1 MVFSNDNKDGMEI
14 DNLFEMIIDLYNAL
28 MKTFPD
34 LVVILDLE
42 GNIINASRNIQNF
55 YATESIEDFIGKNM
69 IDFVVSEDR
78 EPFKEDLEK
87 AINQGFLK
95 MIEYNFFGANDSRF
109 IGELSLSLIKNKK
122 SEPNFFIGIIRDIT
136 NQKGIES
143 ELRENKQMF
152 QLVIDNIPQLIS
164 WKDVNS
170 TYLGCNSNF
179 ARVAGLSTPDEIKN
193 KMDYELPWKVSEA
206 ESFFEIDQLVMDTNK
221 SEHNII
227 LPQLQADGKGAWLDA
242 NKIPLHDINKKVV
255 GLLSTYEDITE
266 RIKAEKTL
274 KKSEKKYKDAYNRA
288 EFYKDVFA
296 HDVNNILQGILSSI
310 ELCKLSLKNAQS
322 QLSLEELYD
331 MIEDQVNRGA
341 KLVSNIRKISS
352 INDIEN
358 NITPINICNLIDL
371 SLDNIRKMFPKKQI
385 VSQYNTEYDEIYVK
399 ANSLL
404 QDVLENILHNAVKHN
419 RNSMIE
425 IQVKILKEVQNKINY
440 IRLEFIDNGLGI
452 PDAQKLT
459 IFQRGTLEASS
470 FNRIG
475 IGLSLVKKLV
485 ESYQGRIWVE
495 DKVKGDHSKGSK
507 FILIIKEG

>member
-1 MVFSNDNKDGMEI
+1 MVFPNDNKDGMEI

-42 GNIINASRNIQNF
+42 GNIINISRNIQNF
-55 YATESIEDFIGKNM
+55 YATKSIEDFIGKNI

-95 MIEYNFFGANDSRF
+95 MVEYRFLGANDSKF

-122 SEPNFFIGIIRDIT
+122 NEPNFFIGIIRDIT
-136 NQKGIES
+136 NQKSIES

-164 WKDVNS
+164 WKDINS
-170 TYLGCNSNF
+170 TYMGCNTNF
-179 ARVAGLSTPDEIKN
+179 AKVAGLSTPDEIIN
-193 KMDYELPWKVSEA
+193 KTDYELPWKVSET

-221 SEHNII
+221 PEYHII

-266 RIKAEKTL
+266 RIKTEKIL
-274 KKSEKKYKDAYNRA
+274 KKSEKRYKDAYNRA

-296 HDVNNILQGILSSI
+296 HDVSNILQGILSSI
-310 ELCKLSLKNAQS
+310 ELCKLSLKNTQT
-322 QLSLEELYD
+322 QLSLENLYD
-331 MIEDQVNRGA
+331 IIEDQVNRGA
-341 KLVSNIRKISS
+341 TLVSNIRKISS
-352 INDIEN
+352 ISDIEN
-358 NITPINICNLIDL
+358 TITPINVCNLIDI
-371 SLDNIRKMFPKKQI
+371 SLDNVRKMFPKKQI
-385 VSQYNTEYDEIYVK
+385 VSQYNSEYDEICVK

-419 RNSMIE
+419 KNAIIE
-425 IQVKILKEVQNKINY
+425 IQVNILKEVQDKINY

-459 IFQRGTLEASS
+459 IFQKGTLESS
-470 FNRIG
+470 NFTRLG
-475 IGLSLVKKLV
+475 LGLSLVKKLV
-485 ESYQGRIWVE
+485 EIYQGKIWVE
-495 DKVKGDHSKGSK
+495 DKVKGNHTKGSK
-507 FILIIKEG
+507 FIIMIKEW

>member
-1 MVFSNDNKDGMEI
+1 MAFSNDNNDGMEI
-14 DNLFEMIIDLYNAL
+14 DNLFEMVIDLYHAL

-42 GNIINASRNIQNF
+42 GNIINISRNIQNF
-55 YATESIEDFIGKNM
+55 YATKSIEDFRGKNI

-95 MIEYNFFGANDSRF
+95 MVEYNFFGANDSRF

-122 SEPNFFIGIIRDIT
+122 KEPNFFIGIIRDIT
-136 NQKGIES
+136 NSKGIES

-164 WKDVNS
+164 WKDINS

-179 ARVAGLSTPDEIKN
+179 AKVAGLSTPDEITN
-193 KMDYELPWKVSEA
+193 KVDYELPWKVSEA

-221 SEHNII
+221 PEYHVI
-227 LPQLQADGKGAWLDA
+227 LPQLQADGKEAWLDV
-242 NKIPLHDINKKVV
+242 NKIPLHDLNKKVV
-255 GLLSTYEDITE
+255 GLLCTYEDITE
-266 RIKAEKTL
+266 RIQAEKTL
-274 KKSEKKYKDAYNRA
+274 KKSEKKYKKAYNRA

-310 ELCKLSLKNAQS
+310 ELCKLSLNNAQT

-352 INDIEN
+352 IDDIEN
-358 NITPINICNLIDL
+358 TITLINVCNLIDI
-371 SLDNIRKMFPKKQI
+371 SLDNIRQMFPNKQI
-385 VSQYNTEYDEIYVK
+385 VSQCNTEYDEIYVK

-419 RNSMIE
+419 RNSIIE
-425 IQVKILKEVQNKINY
+425 IQVNIIKEVQDKMNY

-452 PDAQKLT
+452 PDAQKFT
-459 IFQRGTLEASS
+459 IFKKGSMESRS
-470 FNRIG
+470 FNRLG
-475 IGLSLVKKLV
+475 LGLSLVKKLV
-485 ESYQGRIWVE
+485 ESYHGKIWVE
-495 DKVKGDHSKGSK
+495 DKVKGNHTKGSK
-507 FILIIKEG
+507 FVLMIKEE

>member
-42 GNIINASRNIQNF
+42 GNIINISRNIQNF
-55 YATESIEDFIGKNM
+55 YATKSIEDFIGKNI

-95 MIEYNFFGANDSRF
+95 MVEYNFSGANDSRF

-122 SEPNFFIGIIRDIT
+122 NEPNFFIGIIRDIT

-164 WKDVNS
+164 WKDRKS

-179 ARVAGLSTPDEIKN
+179 ARVAGLSTPDEITN
-193 KMDYELPWKVSEA
+193 KTDYELPWKVSEA

-221 SEHNII
+221 PEYHII

-266 RIKAEKTL
+266 RIKTEKIL

-296 HDVNNILQGILSSI
+296 HDVSNILQGILSSI
-310 ELCKLSLKNAQS
+310 ELCKLSLKNA
-322 QLSLEELYD
+322 
-331 MIEDQVNRGA
+331 
-341 KLVSNIRKISS
+341 
-352 INDIEN
+352 
-358 NITPINICNLIDL
+358 TPINVCNLIDI
-371 SLDNIRKMFPKKQI
+371 SLDNIRNMFPKKKI
-385 VSQYNTEYDEIYVK
+385 VSQCNTEYDEINVK

-425 IQVKILKEVQNKINY
+425 IQVNVLKEVQDNINY

-459 IFQRGTLEASS
+459 IFQKGALESSS
-470 FNRIG
+470 FNRLG
-475 IGLSLVKKLV
+475 LGLSLVKKLV
-485 ESYQGRIWVE
+485 ESYQGKIWVE

-507 FILIIKEG
+507 FILMIKEV

>member
-42 GNIINASRNIQNF
+42 GIIINISRNIQNF
-55 YATESIEDFIGKNM
+55 YATKSIEDFIGKNI

-95 MIEYNFFGANDSRF
+95 MVEYNFFGANDSRF
-109 IGELSLSLIKNKK
+109 VGELSLSLIKNKK
-122 SEPNFFIGIIRDIT
+122 NEPNFFIGIIRDIT

-152 QLVIDNIPQLIS
+152 QLIIDNIPQLIS
-164 WKDVNS
+164 WKDINS
-170 TYLGCNSNF
+170 TYMGCNTNF
-179 ARVAGLSTPDEIKN
+179 AKVAGLSTPEEIIN
-193 KMDYELPWKVSEA
+193 KTDYELPWKVSEA

-221 SEHNII
+221 PEYHII
-227 LPQLQADGKGAWLDA
+227 LPQLQADGKEAWLDA
-242 NKIPLHDINKKVV
+242 NKVPLHDINKKVV
-255 GLLSTYEDITE
+255 GLLCTYEDITE
-266 RIKAEKTL
+266 RIKTEKIL

-310 ELCKLSLKNAQS
+310 ELCKLSLKNTQT

-352 INDIEN
+352 IDDIEN
-358 NITPINICNLIDL
+358 TITPINVCNLIDI
-371 SLDNIRKMFPKKQI
+371 SLENIRKMFPKKQI
-385 VSQYNTEYDEIYVK
+385 VSQCITESDEIYIK

-404 QDVLENILHNAVKHN
+404 QDVIENILHNAVKHN
-419 RNSMIE
+419 RNSIIE
-425 IQVKILKEVQNKINY
+425 IQVNVLKEVQDKMNY

-452 PDAQKLT
+452 PDAQKFT
-459 IFQRGTLEASS
+459 IFRRGTLEHSS
-470 FNRIG
+470 FNRLG
-475 IGLSLVKKLV
+475 LGLSLVRKLV
-485 ESYQGRIWVE
+485 ESYQGKIWVE
-495 DKVKGDHSKGSK
+495 DKVKGNHTKGSK
-507 FILIIKEG
+507 FIVMIKEA

>member
-42 GNIINASRNIQNF
+42 GNIINISRNIQNF
-55 YATESIEDFIGKNM
+55 YATKSIEDFIGKNI

-95 MIEYNFFGANDSRF
+95 MVEYNFSGANDSRF
-109 IGELSLSLIKNKK
+109 IGELSLIKNKK
-122 SEPNFFIGIIRDIT
+122 NEPNFFIGIIRDIT

-164 WKDVNS
+164 WKDRKS

-179 ARVAGLSTPDEIKN
+179 ARVAGLSTPDEITN
-193 KMDYELPWKVSEA
+193 KTDYELPWKVSEA

-221 SEHNII
+221 PEYHII

-266 RIKAEKTL
+266 RIKTEKIL

-296 HDVNNILQGILSSI
+296 HDVSNILQGILSSI
-310 ELCKLSLKNAQS
+310 ELCKLSLKNAQT
-322 QLSLEELYD
+322 QLSLENLYD

-352 INDIEN
+352 ISDIEN
-358 NITPINICNLIDL
+358 TITPINVFNLIDI

-385 VSQYNTEYDEIYVK
+385 VSQCNTEYDETNVK

-425 IQVKILKEVQNKINY
+425 IQVNVLKEVQDNINY

-452 PDAQKLT
+452 PDDQKLT
-459 IFQRGTLEASS
+459 IFQKGALESSS
-470 FNRIG
+470 FNRLG
-475 IGLSLVKKLV
+475 LGLSLVKKLV
-485 ESYQGRIWVE
+485 ESYQGKIWVE

-507 FILIIKEG
+507 FILMIKEV

>member
-14 DNLFEMIIDLYNAL
+14 DNLFKMIINLYNGL

-42 GNIINASRNIQNF
+42 GCIINISQKIQNF
-55 YATESIEDFIGKNM
+55 YATKRIEDFIGKNI

-87 AINQGFLK
+87 AIDQGFLK
-95 MIEYNFFGANDSRF
+95 MVEYNFIGANDSRF

-122 SEPNFFIGIIRDIT
+122 NEPNFFIGIIRDIT
-136 NQKGIES
+136 NQKGIEN
-143 ELRENKQMF
+143 ELREKKQMF

-164 WKDVNS
+164 WKDINS
-170 TYLGCNSNF
+170 KYLGCNSNF
-179 ARVAGLSTPDEIKN
+179 ARVAGLSTPNEIIN
-193 KMDYELPWKVSEA
+193 KTDYELPWKVSEA

-221 SEHNII
+221 PEYHII
-227 LPQLQADGKGAWLDA
+227 LPQLQADKKEAWLDA
-242 NKIPLHDINKKVV
+242 NKIPLHNINKEVV

-266 RIKAEKTL
+266 RIKTEKIL

-296 HDVNNILQGILSSI
+296 HDVSNILQGILSSI
-310 ELCKLSLKNAQS
+310 ELCKLSLKITQT
-322 QLSLEELYD
+322 QISLEDLYD

-352 INDIEN
+352 TNDFEN
-358 NITPINICNLIDL
+358 SITPINVCNLIDI
-371 SLDNIRKMFPKKQI
+371 SLENIRNMFPKKQI
-385 VSQYNTEYDEIYVK
+385 FSKCNTEYEVIFVK

-404 QDVLENILHNAVKHN
+404 QDVFENILHNAVKHN
-419 RNSMIE
+419 KNSIIE
-425 IQVKILKEVQNKINY
+425 IQVNILKEVQDKINF

-459 IFQRGTLEASS
+459 IFQKGTLESSS
-470 FNRIG
+470 FNRLG
-475 IGLSLVKKLV
+475 LGLSLVKKLV
-485 ESYQGRIWVE
+485 ESYQGKIWVE
-495 DKVKGDHSKGSK
+495 DRVKENHKKGSK
-507 FILIIKEG
+507 FIILIKEA

>member
-14 DNLFEMIIDLYNAL
+14 DNLFKMIINLYNGL

-42 GNIINASRNIQNF
+42 GCIINISQKIQNF
-55 YATESIEDFIGKNM
+55 YATKRIEDFIGKNI

-87 AINQGFLK
+87 AIDQGFLK
-95 MIEYNFFGANDSRF
+95 MVEYNFIGANNSRF

-122 SEPNFFIGIIRDIT
+122 NEPNFFIGIIRDIT
-136 NQKGIES
+136 NQKGIEN
-143 ELRENKQMF
+143 ELREKKQMF

-164 WKDVNS
+164 WKDINS
-170 TYLGCNSNF
+170 KYLGCNSNF
-179 ARVAGLSTPDEIKN
+179 ARVAGLSTPNEIIN
-193 KMDYELPWKVSEA
+193 KTDYELPWKVSEA

-221 SEHNII
+221 PEYHII
-227 LPQLQADGKGAWLDA
+227 LPQLQADKKEAWLDA
-242 NKIPLHDINKKVV
+242 NKIPLHNINKEVV

-266 RIKAEKTL
+266 RIKTEKIL

-296 HDVNNILQGILSSI
+296 HDVSNILQGILSSI
-310 ELCKLSLKNAQS
+310 ELCKLSLKITQT
-322 QLSLEELYD
+322 QISLEDLYD

-352 INDIEN
+352 TNDFEN
-358 NITPINICNLIDL
+358 SITPINVCNLIDI
-371 SLDNIRKMFPKKQI
+371 SLENIRNMFPKKQI
-385 VSQYNTEYDEIYVK
+385 FSKCNTEYEVIFVK

-404 QDVLENILHNAVKHN
+404 QDVFENILHNAVKHN
-419 RNSMIE
+419 KNSIIE
-425 IQVKILKEVQNKINY
+425 IQVNILKEVQDKINF

-459 IFQRGTLEASS
+459 IFQKGTLESSS
-470 FNRIG
+470 FNRLG
-475 IGLSLVKKLV
+475 LGLSLVKKLV
-485 ESYQGRIWVE
+485 ESYQGKIWVE
-495 DKVKGDHSKGSK
+495 DRVKENHKKGSK
-507 FILIIKEG
+507 FIILIKEA

>member
-14 DNLFEMIIDLYNAL
+14 DNLFKMIINLYNGL

-42 GNIINASRNIQNF
+42 GCIINISQKIQNF
-55 YATESIEDFIGKNM
+55 YATKRIEDFIGKNI

-78 EPFKEDLEK
+78 EPFKKDLEK
-87 AINQGFLK
+87 AIDQGFLK
-95 MIEYNFFGANDSRF
+95 MVEYNFIGANNSRF

-122 SEPNFFIGIIRDIT
+122 NEPNFFIGIIRDIT
-136 NQKGIES
+136 NQKGIEN
-143 ELRENKQMF
+143 ELREKKQMF

-164 WKDVNS
+164 WKDINS
-170 TYLGCNSNF
+170 KYLGCNSNF
-179 ARVAGLSTPDEIKN
+179 ARVAGLSTPNEIIN
-193 KMDYELPWKVSEA
+193 KTDYELPWKVSEA

-221 SEHNII
+221 PEYHII
-227 LPQLQADGKGAWLDA
+227 LPQLQADKKEAWLDA
-242 NKIPLHDINKKVV
+242 NKIPLHNINKEVV

-266 RIKAEKTL
+266 RIKTEKIL

-296 HDVNNILQGILSSI
+296 HDVSNILQGILSSI
-310 ELCKLSLKNAQS
+310 ELCKLSLKITQT
-322 QLSLEELYD
+322 QISLEDLYD

-352 INDIEN
+352 TNDFEN
-358 NITPINICNLIDL
+358 SITPINVCNLIDI
-371 SLDNIRKMFPKKQI
+371 SLENIRNMFPKKQI
-385 VSQYNTEYDEIYVK
+385 FSKCNTEYEVIFVK

-404 QDVLENILHNAVKHN
+404 QDVFENILHNAVKHN
-419 RNSMIE
+419 KNSIIE
-425 IQVKILKEVQNKINY
+425 IQVNILKEVQDKINF

-459 IFQRGTLEASS
+459 IFQKGTLESSS
-470 FNRIG
+470 FNRLG
-475 IGLSLVKKLV
+475 LGLSLVKKLV
-485 ESYQGRIWVE
+485 ESYQGKIWVE
-495 DKVKGDHSKGSK
+495 DRVKENHKKGSK
-507 FILIIKEG
+507 FIILIKEA

>member
-42 GNIINASRNIQNF
+42 GNIINISRNIQNF
-55 YATESIEDFIGKNM
+55 YATKSIEDFIGKNI

-95 MIEYNFFGANDSRF
+95 MVEYNFFGANDSRF

-122 SEPNFFIGIIRDIT
+122 NEPNFFIGIIRDIT
-136 NQKGIES
+136 NQKGKES

-164 WKDVNS
+164 WKDRNS

-179 ARVAGLSTPDEIKN
+179 ARVAGLSTPDEITN
-193 KMDYELPWKVSEA
+193 KTDYELPWKVSEA

-221 SEHNII
+221 PEYHII

-242 NKIPLHDINKKVV
+242 NKIPLYDINKKVV

-266 RIKAEKTL
+266 RIKTEKIL

-296 HDVNNILQGILSSI
+296 HDVSNILQGILSSI
-310 ELCKLSLKNAQS
+310 ELCKLSLKNAQT
-322 QLSLEELYD
+322 QLSLENLYD
-331 MIEDQVNRGA
+331 MIEDQVHRGA

-352 INDIEN
+352 ISDIEN
-358 NITPINICNLIDL
+358 TITPINVCNLIDI
-371 SLDNIRKMFPKKQI
+371 SLDNIRNMFPKKKI
-385 VSQYNTEYDEIYVK
+385 VSQCNTKYDEINVK

-425 IQVKILKEVQNKINY
+425 IQVNVLKEVQDNINY

-459 IFQRGTLEASS
+459 IFQKGALESSS
-470 FNRIG
+470 FNRLG
-475 IGLSLVKKLV
+475 LGLSLVKKLV
-485 ESYQGRIWVE
+485 ESYQGKIWVE

-507 FILIIKEG
+507 FILMIKEV

>member
-42 GNIINASRNIQNF
+42 GNIINISRNIQNF
-55 YATESIEDFIGKNM
+55 YATKSIEDFVGKNI

-95 MIEYNFFGANDSRF
+95 MVEYNFFGANDSRF

-122 SEPNFFIGIIRDIT
+122 NEPNFFIGIIRDIT

-164 WKDVNS
+164 WKDINS

-179 ARVAGLSTPDEIKN
+179 AKVAGLSTPDEITN
-193 KMDYELPWKVSEA
+193 KTDYELPWKVSET

-221 SEHNII
+221 PEHHII
-227 LPQLQADGKGAWLDA
+227 LPQLQADGKEAWLDA
-242 NKIPLHDINKKVV
+242 NKIPLHDMNKNVV
-255 GLLSTYEDITE
+255 GLLCTYEDITE

-296 HDVNNILQGILSSI
+296 HDVSNILQGILSSI
-310 ELCKLSLKNAQS
+310 ELCKLSLNNAQT
-322 QLSLEELYD
+322 QLSMENLYD

-352 INDIEN
+352 IDDFEN
-358 NITPINICNLIDL
+358 NITSIDVCKLIDI
-371 SLDNIRKMFPKKQI
+371 SLENIRKMLPKIKI
-385 VSQYNTEYDEIYVK
+385 VSQCNTEYDEIFVK

-404 QDVLENILHNAVKHN
+404 QDVLENILHNAVEHN
-419 RNSMIE
+419 KNSIIE
-425 IQVKILKEVQNKINY
+425 IQVNISKEVQEKINY

-459 IFQRGTLEASS
+459 IFQKGTLESSS

-475 IGLSLVKKLV
+475 LGLSLVKKLV
-485 ESYQGRIWVE
+485 ESYQGKIWVE
-495 DKVKGDHSKGSK
+495 DKVQGDHSKGSK
-507 FILIIKEG
+507 FILMIKEG